1 MAIPQIEEILS
12 MKTLTLLQTECVDI
26 IYYSQFTKAANLN
39 ERVLAIRGERAQIGQ
54 VALLKIALTLYRC
67 QNLTTYVQLFEG
79 ESSTYNLS
87 LKWRTLSKWNDHF
100 FKLESIAKTGNF
112 STETILERD
121 FKKFYTMYCFKET
134 YALQM
139 QDTTSL

>member
-26 IYYSQFTKAANLN
+26 IYSQFTKAANLN

-54 VALLKIALTLYRC
+54 VALVKIALTLYRC

-87 LKWRTLSKWNDHF
+87 LK
-100 FKLESIAKTGNF
+100 
-112 STETILERD
+112 
-121 FKKFYTMYCFKET
+121 
-134 YALQM
+134 
-139 QDTTSL
+139 